1 MGSNTVVQSFRDL
14 LVWQKSIQLATAIYL
29 LTRDFPREE
38 VYGLTS
44 QIRRAAVST
53 ASNIAEG
60 QGRLSKGEFKQFL
73 GIARGSSFE
82 VQTQLEIARS
92 LGMGSAE
99 SIGEAEALSFEV
111 TKMINGLLKAL
122 TQEPTVTNHQ
132 PLTTNH

>member
-1 MGSNTVVQSFRDL
+1 MGSSTVVQSFRDL

-38 VYGLTS
+38 VYGLSS
-44 QIRRAAVST
+44 QMRRAAVST

-82 VQTQLEIARS
+82 LQTQLEIARS
-92 LGMGSAE
+92 LGMGGAK

-122 TQEPTVTNHQ
+122 KQEPPTTDRQ